1 MNLFRNLE
9 ILKLY
14 EVLQSFQSVPESYLS
29 HGYMMRYLHF

>member
-14 EVLQSFQSVPESYLS
+14 EVLQSFQSVPESHLS
-29 HGYMMRYLHF
+29 NGYMMRYLHV